1 MNANANTELERVDSK
16 KDEVY
21 TTSADVEGNGAHK
34 LDESYIDHTTAFAGL
49 TRFQAMRKFWR
60 ACTFCMITAFGVIM
74 DGYQTSLPG
83 SVLANAGFI
92 KQFGTVVD
100 SATGALS
107 VDAQYI
113 SMWSGLAYLCQFLG
127 NWAGGFIGDRFGRRY
142 TLYALTVVFTGGI
155 ITEIVAKNYKD
166 WLAAKMLMGLGQGLI
181 QQGVL
186 TYISEVAPTQLR
198 GALMSTYGWAYALGQ
213 LFVAIALNTLEMT
226 EPENYLKAI
235 YSEFVFLGLWIIALP
250 FLPETPWY
258 YARNEDEV
266 RAKNTLSK
274 IYKGVE
280 GYDIDREYNAML
292 FEIQEEKQRSH
303 SDSEV
308 ALKDI
313 FMGPHLRRT
322 FAGVFALVMQNWS
335 GSPVVFNYTTY
346 FLQQAGLPDPFQGTV
361 IIDCILIGSLMLS
374 FYGIERFGRRTLILW
389 AGFACTVFNIVI
401 ASLGFVD
408 HSGPVDNATLA
419 FICLWVFMY
428 ACGFAGTGWTCAA
441 EIATPRLRAKT
452 TAFATSTNAISGAIF
467 NSTVPLMISATSRNW
482 GVKTLYM
489 FAILGGIGTIINF
502 FLLPETKG
510 RTFAE
515 MDEMYDLKISPRK
528 MRKYVTT
535 LEESGLK
542 QHK

>member
-1 MNANANTELERVDSK
+1 MSAPTQAHAELERMDSK

-21 TTSADVEGNGAHK
+21 TTSADAEGVHK
-34 LDESYIDHTTAFAGL
+34 LGEGYIDHTTAFAGL
-49 TRFQAMRKFWR
+49 SRIQAMRKFWR

-83 SVLANAGFI
+83 SVLANSGFI
-92 KQFGTVVD
+92 KQFGTVVNPT
-100 SATGALS
+100 TGNVS
-107 VDAQYI
+107 VNAQYI

-127 NWAGGFIGDRFGRRY
+127 NWAGGFISDRFGRRY

-155 ITEIVAKNYKD
+155 ITEIVARNYKD

-213 LFVAIALNTLEMT
+213 LFVAIALNTLNMT
-226 EPENYLKAI
+226 DPENYLKAI

-258 YARNEDEV
+258 YARKEDEV
-266 RAKNTLSK
+266 SAKKTLHK

-292 FEIQEEKQRSH
+292 VEIQEEKQKSH
-303 SDSEV
+303 SNSEV

-322 FAGVFALVMQNWS
+322 FASVFALVMQNWS
-335 GSPVVFNYTTY
+335 GSPIIFNYTTY
-346 FLQQAGLPDPFQGTV
+346 FLQQAGLPEPFQASV
-361 IIDCILIGSLMLS
+361 IVYCILIFSLMVS
-374 FYGIERFGRRTLILW
+374 FYGIERLGRRTLILS
-389 AGFACTVFNIVI
+389 GGLACTVFNVAI
-401 ASLGFVD
+401 ASLGFAKKSSSVD
-408 HSGPVDNATLA
+408 SATLA

-428 ACGFAGTGWTCAA
+428 AFGFAGTGWTCAA

-452 TAFATSTNAISGAIF
+452 TAFAASTNAISGAIF

-489 FAILGGIGTIINF
+489 FAILGGVGTVINF

-515 MDEMYDLKISPRK
+515 LDEMYDLKISPRK
-528 MRKYVTT
+528 MKAHVTT

>member
-1 MNANANTELERVDSK
+1 MNDLERVDSK
-16 KDEVY
+16 KDDVQASYAEAEKGKDEV
-21 TTSADVEGNGAHK
+21 DN
-34 LDESYIDHTTAFAGL
+34 DHFTAFAGL
-49 TRFQAMRKFWR
+49 SRYQAMRKFWR
-60 ACTFCMITAFGVIM
+60 ACLFCLVTAFGVVM

-83 SVLANAGFI
+83 SVLANEGFI

-100 SATGALS
+100 AATGKVS

-127 NWAGGFIGDRFGRRY
+127 NWMGGFISDRFGRRY
-142 TLYALTVVFTGGI
+142 TLYTLTVVFTGGI
-155 ITEIVAKNYKD
+155 ITEIVARNYKD

-213 LFVAIALNTLEMT
+213 LFVAIALNTLNMT
-226 EPENYLKAI
+226 DPQNYLKAI
-235 YSEFVFLGLWIIALP
+235 YSEFVFLGLWIITMI

-258 YARNEDEV
+258 YARKEDET
-266 RAKNTLSK
+266 RAKKVLAR

-292 FEIQEEKQRSH
+292 LEIQEEKSKSQSN
-303 SDSEV
+303 SEV

-313 FMGPHLRRT
+313 FMGPHLQRS
-322 FAGVFALVMQNWS
+322 FASVFALVMQNWS
-335 GSPVVFNYTTY
+335 GSPVIFNYTTY
-346 FLQQAGLPDPFQGTV
+346 FLQQAGLPKPFQASV
-361 IIDCILIGSLMLS
+361 IVYCILLFSLMVS
-374 FYGIERFGRRTLILW
+374 FYGIERFGRRTLILS
-389 AGFACTVFNIVI
+389 GGLSCTVFNIAI
-401 ASLGFVD
+401 ASLGFAHKSD
-408 HSGPVDNATLA
+408 STDSATLA

-428 ACGFAGTGWTCAA
+428 AFGFAGTGWTCAA

-452 TAFATSTNAISGAIF
+452 TAFAASTNAISGAIF
-467 NSTVPLMISATSRNW
+467 NSVVPLMISATSRNW

-489 FAILGGIGTIINF
+489 FAILGGTGTVINF

-515 MDEMYDLKISPRK
+515 MDEMYDQKIAPRK
-528 MRKYVTT
+528 MKAHVTT
-535 LEESGLK
+535 LEERGLK
-542 QHK
+542 QHQ